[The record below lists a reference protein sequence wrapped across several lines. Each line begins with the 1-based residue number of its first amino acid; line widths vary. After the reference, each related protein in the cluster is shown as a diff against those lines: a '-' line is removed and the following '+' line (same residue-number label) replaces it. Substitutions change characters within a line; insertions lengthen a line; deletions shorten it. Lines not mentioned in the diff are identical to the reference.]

1 MLIWLKVISNGFPFI
16 WRCEWSRFSAHVQ
29 WQSHAGKDGWR
40 ILRKSLFCRGASG
53 WYPRLPC
60 RNVSVPL
67 QDSQPA
73 LLLGIVS
80 DPDFPNVHNRLDRT
94 PHELAVLK

>member
-1 MLIWLKVISNGFPFI
+1 MCNGNHTLEKTAGESSAKVF
-16 WRCEWSRFSAHVQ
+16 
-29 WQSHAGKDGWR
+29 
-40 ILRKSLFCRGASG
+40 FCHGASG

-94 PHELAVLK
+94 PYELAVLK